1 MASRVAASDTL
12 LGSGVGRAAIVGF
25 CGFRLPAGLN
35 DAVRFADT
43 ETPVDDQDYQEV
55 PPAWLAERGEVEPNR
70 VARGSPV
77 WRAPR
82 PAQANRAVTPPSSP

>member
-1 MASRVAASDTL
+1 MLCLMASRVAASDTL

-55 PPAWLAERGEVEPNR
+55 PFEFTGQLDKLTI
-70 VARGSPV
+70 S
-77 WRAPR
+77 
-82 PAQANRAVTPPSSP
+82 

>member
-1 MASRVAASDTL
+1 M
-12 LGSGVGRAAIVGF
+12 GF

-55 PPAWLAERGEVEPNR
+55 PFEFTGQLDKLTI
-70 VARGSPV
+70 S
-77 WRAPR
+77 
-82 PAQANRAVTPPSSP
+82 